1 MSNTQKK
8 PALRRSD
15 PDYRWILF
23 IFFSTVL
30 ISAVMSLVSSRLL
43 GHSGIAVSCM
53 IVVCIIMLGIVFDII
68 GIAVTRADEAPFHA
82 MASRKIPEA
91 ADAIMLIR
99 NAGRVSSFCND
110 VIGDICGVIS
120 GAASAAIVARILIL
134 RPDGSE
140 LWLNLVFSALVAG
153 LTVGGK
159 AFGKTFAIQS
169 STNVVR
175 STARILCFFRTLRK
189 RLRRK

>member
-1 MSNTQKK
+1 MSNTKK
-8 PALRRSD
+8 RPALRRSD

-134 RPDGSE
+134 QPDGSE

>member
-1 MSNTQKK
+1 MSNTKKK